1 MEKGGEDTE
10 TLDRL
15 VQRINPL
22 WIAISC
28 GYMVS
33 WTSIGSL
40 ISYFKA
46 RQGAAFYVALYCAFY
61 LPGLPVSLLQQRF
74 DENIDRRFGSANAFM
89 FRVCFS
95 MVVKILM
102 LFILPF
108 IPSWVPIK
116 SVPYVILCCM
126 AFVGT
131 FSWLCHGTACQLCSM
146 FPPSSTAYLQTG
158 FRTPEI
164 YTLAIVS
171 VLSIGSTASD
181 IHIIIFY
188 YATALVVA
196 IGAIS
201 WVIVAR
207 SKPAMAYF
215 AQKDQNCERKFS
227 LQEGERASLLS
238 NKSSASHPNYANAEN
253 REISSDGDL
262 LSHISQ
268 RLLSSS
274 LLQPRSEYSVY
285 GDKFADM
292 QLDEEGNEDGAVN
305 KRTDDDIAYE
315 DIDYVAAI
323 ILPCRVAIFLNIW
336 SSIFSAAFFAYV
348 RSSRNLDIELV
359 LYFVRLFSDLIG
371 RPLAHLPR
379 PSFVRRKD
387 QVVRIALMRMI
398 LMIVFFAYILFD
410 WIPKSD
416 LFIALLVCVFSVLS
430 GYLAVLSYEYAA
442 ASVQTKAGQ
451 SLAGTLMNSTFQ
463 LAAFSAVVLGVIV
476 SNSGVFEDPGLVA
489 R

>member
-1 MEKGGEDTE
+1 M
-10 TLDRL
+10 
-15 VQRINPL
+15 
-22 WIAISC
+22 ISFC
-28 GYMVS
+28 
-33 WTSIGSL
+33 I
-40 ISYFKA
+40 
-46 RQGAAFYVALYCAFY
+46 Q
-61 LPGLPVSLLQQRF
+61 
-74 DENIDRRFGSANAFM
+74 
-89 FRVCFS
+89 
-95 MVVKILM
+95 
-102 LFILPF
+102 
-108 IPSWVPIK
+108 
-116 SVPYVILCCM
+116 
-126 AFVGT
+126 
-131 FSWLCHGTACQLCSM
+131 SM

-215 AQKDQNCERKFS
+215 AQKDQNYERKFS
-227 LQEGERASLLS
+227 LQDGERASLLS

-323 ILPCRVAIFLNIW
+323 ILPCKLRTIQLFCFVHFLQLPVMPHGLIRKFSFMSKFW
-336 SSIFSAAFFAYV
+336 ILSIRPRSNLPQHLVFDFFRRFFCLRAFFSQCKY
-348 RSSRNLDIELV
+348 
-359 LYFVRLFSDLIG
+359 
-371 RPLAHLPR
+371 
-379 PSFVRRKD
+379 
-387 QVVRIALMRMI
+387 
-398 LMIVFFAYILFD
+398 FFAFN
-410 WIPKSD
+410 
-416 LFIALLVCVFSVLS
+416 
-430 GYLAVLSYEYAA
+430 E
-442 ASVQTKAGQ
+442 
-451 SLAGTLMNSTFQ
+451 
-463 LAAFSAVVLGVIV
+463 
-476 SNSGVFEDPGLVA
+476 
-489 R
+489 